1 MQVDKKQ
8 LIEHLNTCIEIE
20 SMKKDERTAIVLSN
34 LKEDIVDG
42 SFDYGK
48 ARD

>member
-1 MQVDKKQ
+1 MQVDKQQ

-20 SMKKDERTAIVLSN
+20 GNKEDVRTANVLTN

-42 SFDYGK
+42 TFDYGK